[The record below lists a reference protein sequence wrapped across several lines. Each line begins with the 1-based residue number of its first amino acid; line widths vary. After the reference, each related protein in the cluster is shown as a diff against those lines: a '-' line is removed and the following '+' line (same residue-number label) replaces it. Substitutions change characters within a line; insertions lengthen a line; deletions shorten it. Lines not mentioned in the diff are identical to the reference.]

1 MKILSSYRSSLVLSF
16 KKYNQFCCFLFFLS
30 HGHPMD
36 LFLKI
41 PVLQENVSWLGDVE
55 ERICLW
61 KESVAVKR
69 RIQGV

>member
-1 MKILSSYRSSLVLSF
+1 
-16 KKYNQFCCFLFFLS
+16 
-30 HGHPMD
+30 MD

>member
-1 MKILSSYRSSLVLSF
+1 
-16 KKYNQFCCFLFFLS
+16 
-30 HGHPMD
+30 MD

-41 PVLQENVSWLGDVE
+41 PVLQENFSWLGDVE